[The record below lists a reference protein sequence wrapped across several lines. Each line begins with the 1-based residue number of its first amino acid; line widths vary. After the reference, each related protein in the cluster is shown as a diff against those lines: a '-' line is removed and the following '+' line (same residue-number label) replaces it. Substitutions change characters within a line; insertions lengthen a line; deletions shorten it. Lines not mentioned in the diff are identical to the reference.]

1 MATGRGEKEENM
13 IRFEYRTYCNEYKI
27 IKVSRKVYVIK
38 YIDYYHHTCWMVKEH
53 KFKSKLKAEK
63 HIKDHFLVEDKR

>member
-1 MATGRGEKEENM
+1 M

-27 IKVSRKVYVIK
+27 IKVSRKAYIIE
-38 YIDYYHHTCWMVKEH
+38 YIDYHHPCWLIKEH

-63 HIKDHFLVEDKR
+63 HIKKHFLVEVKQ